1 MTKDIKYSDW
11 RIWNG
16 GECPVDPETKVQVQ
30 MADDTRA
37 SAYLNPPQTGRS
49 YTWGFDHNGTIIAY
63 REVIEPVR
71 ESQAHTMA
79 VSKVGSFAPSL
90 SPTIRDEG
98 WTMGTATTET
108 LDGKPVRIVWEA
120 DQ

>member
-1 MTKDIKYSDW
+1 MTADIKYGPWKIAASHSELPDG
-11 RIWNG
+11 RRDVK
-16 GECPVDPETKVQVQ
+16 PL
-30 MADDTRA
+30 DDH
-37 SAYLNPPQTGRS
+37 AY
-49 YTWGFDHNGTIIAY
+49 AY